1 MPFNL
6 LRLWSADW
14 PALLG
19 IFVGGLIAAGLY
31 QFGFTAG
38 AMKQYAVQQR
48 LELQW
53 KDQALTAER
62 AYSSKLE
69 TVQKEWAQSVSFTAA
84 QSAALAESNRAIQ
97 SKLSTLKKDI
107 PNVIQTDAQNGATGG
122 DCVRGL
128 GIDSLRLYTRALGY
142 AD

>member
-1 MPFNL
+1 MPLNL
-6 LRLWSADW
+6 LKIWSAIW
-14 PALLG
+14 PVLLG
-19 IFVGGLIAAGLY
+19 IFVGGLIAVGLY
-31 QFGFTAG
+31 QFGFNAG

-53 KDQALTAER
+53 KEQALTAER

-84 QSAALAESNRAIQ
+84 QSAALAQSNQ
-97 SKLSTLKKDI
+97 SLQTQMFQLKKDI
-107 PNVIQTDAQNGATGG
+107 PNVIQTDANRSG
-122 DCVRGL
+122 CVRGL
-128 GIDSLRLYTRALGY
+128 GIDSLRVYTRALGY

>member
-1 MPFNL
+1 MPINL
-6 LRLWSADW
+6 LRIWSAVW
-14 PALLG
+14 PVLLG
-19 IFVGGLIAAGLY
+19 IFVGGLIAVGLY
-31 QFGFTAG
+31 QIGFNAG
-38 AMKQYAVQQR
+38 ATKQYAVQQQ

-53 KDQALTAER
+53 KEQAIKAER
-62 AYSSKLE
+62 EYNTRLE
-69 TVQKEWAQSVSFTAA
+69 SVQKQWAQSVSFTAA

-107 PNVIQTDAQNGATGG
+107 PNVIQTDATRSE
-122 DCVRGL
+122 CVRGL

>member
-1 MPFNL
+1 MPINL
-6 LRLWSADW
+6 LRIW

-19 IFVGGLIAAGLY
+19 LAMGALIAAGLY
-31 QFGFTAG
+31 HVGFQAG
-38 AMKQYAVQQR
+38 ESKQLAAQKQ

-53 KDQALTAER
+53 QGQALAAER

-69 TVQKEWAQSVSFTAA
+69 AVQKEWAQSVSFTAA

-97 SKLSTLKKDI
+97 SKLTILKKDI
-107 PNVIQTDAQNGATGG
+107 PNVIQTDATRSE
-122 DCVRGL
+122 CVRGL

>member
-1 MPFNL
+1 MPINL
-6 LRLWSADW
+6 LRIW

-19 IFVGGLIAAGLY
+19 LAMGALIAAGLY
-31 QFGFTAG
+31 HVGFQAG
-38 AMKQYAVQQR
+38 ESKQLATQKQ

-53 KDQALTAER
+53 QGQALAAER

-69 TVQKEWAQSVSFTAA
+69 AVQKEWAQSVSFTAA

-97 SKLSTLKKDI
+97 SKLTILKKDI
-107 PNVIQTDAQNGATGG
+107 PNVIQTDATRSE
-122 DCVRGL
+122 CVRGL
-128 GIDSLRLYTRALGY
+128 GIDSLRLYNRALGY